1 MVEKAPAEVLRA
13 KYKKFEELRAQLNKI
28 LQAEATTARSLE
40 EAKTVL
46 EEVKKLPDDTEL
58 YKQVGFVLVPVKKE
72 ELVKELEAKIEE
84 LEALRAKYEKMR
96 KEIEEDLNR
105 LMEEIR
111 KLAQSQGGSVLGG

>member
-13 KYKKFEELRAQLNKI
+13 KYRKFEELRAQLNKI
-28 LQAEATTARSLE
+28 LQAEATAARSLE
-40 EAKTVL
+40 EAKAVL

-72 ELVKELEAKIEE
+72 ELVKELESKIEE

-96 KEIEEDLNR
+96 KEIEEGR
-105 LMEEIR
+105 
-111 KLAQSQGGSVLGG
+111 VLKSPVSAGAKG